1 MISFQIQ
8 EVFEE
13 NEELVIINE
22 PAVEGLED
30 DEYVNA
36 HEIQENPEELYNWAL
51 VVEQVQ
57 NNFNSSSSWFC
68 FEAWSS
74 NR

>member
-22 PAVEGLED
+22 AALEGLED

-51 VVEQVQ
+51 VVEQVK
-57 NNFNSSSSWFC
+57 NNLNSSSSWFC
-68 FEAWSS
+68 FEA
-74 NR
+74 